1 MSANFSDEAYREA
14 VKQNYDFS
22 EWAGRTKEG
31 NRDARLSSFALPE
44 RAEKLEV
51 AEKEDQTP
59 ASRQNRVTRYI
70 CVSPSDSQRRIKLTV
85 FECKSV
91 DDAHETLIDVVMTYM
106 ARKLP
111 RCETTGLAIGDICF
125 GSHGEVNL
133 AVIFARFNI
142 LVEVKSATP
151 GPTSVDEFARTI
163 DALILNQFRAQG
175 PG

>member
-1 MSANFSDEAYREA
+1 MSANFSDEGYRDA

-31 NRDARLSSFALPE
+31 ARDVHLSGFALPA
-44 RAEKLEV
+44 RAETLEV
-51 AEKEDQTP
+51 AEREDQTP
-59 ASRQNRVTRYI
+59 ASRQNRVMRYI
-70 CVSPSDSQRRIKLTV
+70 CVSPPGSQRRIKTTI

-133 AVIFARFNI
+133 SVIFARFNI
-142 LVEVKSATP
+142 LVEIKSATP
-151 GPTSVDEFARTI
+151 GPTPVDEFARRI
-163 DALILNQFRAQG
+163 DALILNQFRAQA